1 MASRPWMAAWCG
13 GRYTASGAYAAATL
27 SKIPAFQCR
36 AQSLPIWRM
45 MTAALLV
52 LADLRAV
59 RMDLRSA
66 PFARFFA
73 VVFMADPLT
82 KNFCG
87 GILQRRGYW
96 SACHV
101 TEGCEAPVELGISP
115 FREPRYV
122 PAGIFLASS

>member
-1 MASRPWMAAWCG
+1 MASRPWMASWCG

-73 VVFMADPLT
+73 VFSWQILSQKTFAEVFYS
-82 KNFCG
+82 G
-87 GILQRRGYW
+87 GDTGLR
-96 SACHV
+96 AM
-101 TEGCEAPVELGISP
+101 SP
-115 FREPRYV
+115 KVVKLR
-122 PAGIFLASS
+122 LS